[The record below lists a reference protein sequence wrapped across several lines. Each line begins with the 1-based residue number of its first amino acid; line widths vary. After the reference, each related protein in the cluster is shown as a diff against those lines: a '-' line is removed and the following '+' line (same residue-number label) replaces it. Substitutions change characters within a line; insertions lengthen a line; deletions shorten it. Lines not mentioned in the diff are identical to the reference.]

1 MSDAP
6 HTTGKSIFAHKQTYS
21 LKGNSKSLSVRS
33 IVEELERLE
42 GACPHVPD
50 LKPPNILEGMRPRD
64 ITKLVEDRVAEQNKA
79 LRKMRK
85 ERPDLKN
92 ELRSIRIDTHVLVAG
107 VYSYPDA
114 VEDMDMAEYLAW
126 REDVIAFARRDT
138 EKNTLE
144 IMTIVEHLDEA
155 RPHIHVLA
163 LPLIT
168 QANPRMNAKLCHEGH
183 VAQDRH
189 IKNGWSGSPSR
200 AYKQAMSAWQDRYHA
215 QVGSLHGQARTGPKR
230 RRLDRA
236 TWKAEQDRIQ
246 LLKDAEKA
254 DRRAEAS
261 TNRAE
266 EAEMRERAAAKCTA
280 AHRLQEAELGQR
292 LAEEGLVAALAAMD
306 ADDRLL
312 SRLSQQTNPRG
323 YPSRTGEE
331 NNEIHMTISPII
343 DEGLDAMGA
352 PSPAGTTLE
361 RFKDLLTMI
370 ADWTERLAEAI
381 PRWMRWE
388 ELVDRIARS
397 AQQTFGW
404 ASRPDT
410 LAGFVEATPAWR
422 DIEESARKDLDRA
435 RGVAALIAQEPMA
448 EPSQSRSVFRFDAD

>member
-1 MSDAP
+1 MSDTP
-6 HTTGKSIFAHKQTYS
+6 LKSDKSIFAHKQTYS
-21 LKGNSKSLSVRS
+21 QKGNSKSLSVAS
-33 IVEELERLE
+33 IVEELERLK
-42 GACPHVPD
+42 GACPHVPTP
-50 LKPPNILEGMRPRD
+50 KPPNILEGMRPRD

-107 VYSYPDA
+107 VYSYPEA

-138 EKNTLE
+138 ETNALE

-168 QANPRMNAKLCHEGH
+168 QSNPRMNAKLCHEGH

-200 AYKQAMSAWQDRYHA
+200 AYKQSMSAWQDRYHA
-215 QVGSLHGQARTGPKR
+215 EVGSQHGQARTGPKR

-236 TWKAEQDRIQ
+236 TWKAEQGRIQ
-246 LLKDAEKA
+246 LLKDAAKA

-261 TNRAE
+261 TKRAE
-266 EAEMRERAAAKCTA
+266 EAGMRERAAAKRTA
-280 AHRLQEAELGQR
+280 AHRLQLAELGQR
-292 LAEEGLVAALAAMD
+292 LAEEGLVAALTTME

-331 NNEIHMTISPII
+331 NNEIYMTVAPII
-343 DEGLDAMGA
+343 DEGLDALGA
-352 PSPAGTTLE
+352 PSPAGNTLE
-361 RFKDLLTMI
+361 RFKDLFAMI
-370 ADWTERLAEAI
+370 ADWTERLAAAI

-388 ELVDRIARS
+388 ELVDRIART

-422 DIEESARKDLDRA
+422 DIEESARKDLNRA
-435 RGVAALIAQEPMA
+435 RGVAALVAQEPITG
-448 EPSQSRSVFRFDAD
+448 PSQSRAVFRFDGN

>member
-6 HTTGKSIFAHKQTYS
+6 HAKEKSIFAHKQTYS
-21 LKGNSKSLSVRS
+21 QKGNSKSLSVRS

-42 GACPHVPD
+42 GACPHVPNPQ
-50 LKPPNILEGMRPRD
+50 PPNILQGMRPRD
-64 ITKLVEDRVAEQNKA
+64 ITKLVEERVEEQNRV
-79 LRKMRK
+79 LRKERK

-126 REDVIAFARRDT
+126 REDVIAFARRDAET
-138 EKNTLE
+138 NALE

-155 RPHIHVLA
+155 HPHIHVLA

-168 QANPRMNAKLCHEGH
+168 EANPRMNAKLCHEGH

-200 AYKQAMSAWQDRYHA
+200 AYKQSMSAWQDRYHA

-236 TWKAEQDRIQ
+236 TWKAEQGRIQ
-246 LLKDAEKA
+246 LLKDAAKA
-254 DRRAEAS
+254 DRRAGAS

-266 EAEMRERAAAKCTA
+266 EAEIHERTAAKRTA

-292 LAEEGLVAALAAMD
+292 LAEEGLIAALAAMD
-306 ADDRLL
+306 ADDRLS

-331 NNEIHMTISPII
+331 NNEIHMTISLII
-343 DEGLDAMGA
+343 DEGLDALGA
-352 PSPAGTTLE
+352 PSPAGGTLE
-361 RFKDLLTMI
+361 RFKDLFAMI
-370 ADWTERLAEAI
+370 ADWTERLAAAI
-381 PRWMRWE
+381 PRWIRWE
-388 ELVDRIARS
+388 ELVDRIART

-410 LAGFVEATPAWR
+410 LAGLVEATTAWR
-422 DIEESARKDLDRA
+422 SIEESARQDLNRA
-435 RGVAALIAQEPMA
+435 RGVAALVAQERKA
-448 EPSQSRSVFRFDAD
+448 EPAQSRSVFRFEGD

>member
-155 RPHIHVLA
+155 RPHIHVLT
-163 LPLIT
+163 LPLI
-168 QANPRMNAKLCHEGH
+168 
-183 VAQDRH
+183 
-189 IKNGWSGSPSR
+189 
-200 AYKQAMSAWQDRYHA
+200 KQ
-215 QVGSLHGQARTGPKR
+215 VT
-230 RRLDRA
+230 
-236 TWKAEQDRIQ
+236 
-246 LLKDAEKA
+246 
-254 DRRAEAS
+254 
-261 TNRAE
+261 
-266 EAEMRERAAAKCTA
+266 
-280 AHRLQEAELGQR
+280 
-292 LAEEGLVAALAAMD
+292 
-306 ADDRLL
+306 
-312 SRLSQQTNPRG
+312 
-323 YPSRTGEE
+323 
-331 NNEIHMTISPII
+331 
-343 DEGLDAMGA
+343 
-352 PSPAGTTLE
+352 
-361 RFKDLLTMI
+361 
-370 ADWTERLAEAI
+370 
-381 PRWMRWE
+381 
-388 ELVDRIARS
+388 
-397 AQQTFGW
+397 
-404 ASRPDT
+404 
-410 LAGFVEATPAWR
+410 
-422 DIEESARKDLDRA
+422 
-435 RGVAALIAQEPMA
+435 
-448 EPSQSRSVFRFDAD
+448 

>member
-6 HTTGKSIFAHKQTYS
+6 HTKGKSIFAHKQTYS
-21 LKGNSKSLSVRS
+21 QKGNSKSLSVKS
-33 IVEELERLE
+33 IVEELERVE
-42 GACPHVPD
+42 GACPHVPNPQ
-50 LKPPNILEGMRPRD
+50 PPNILEGMRPRD
-64 ITKLVEDRVAEQNKA
+64 LIEIVEDRVAGQNQA

-85 ERPDLKN
+85 EKPDVKS
-92 ELRSIRIDTHVLVAG
+92 ELRGIRIDTHVLVAG

-126 REDVIAFARRDT
+126 REDVIAFAKRDS
-138 EKNTLE
+138 EANALE
-144 IMTIVEHLDEA
+144 IMAIAEHLDEA
-155 RPHIHVLA
+155 HPHIHVLA

-168 QANPRMNAKLCHEGH
+168 EANPRMNAKLCHEGH
-183 VAQDRH
+183 VAQDKH

-200 AYKQAMSAWQDRYHA
+200 AYKQSMSAWQDRYHA
-215 QVGSLHGQARTGPKR
+215 EVGSQHGQARTGPKR

-236 TWKAEQDRIQ
+236 TWKAEQGRIQ
-246 LLKDAEKA
+246 LLKDAAKA

-266 EAEMRERAAAKCTA
+266 EAEMRERATAKRTA
-280 AHRLQEAELGQR
+280 AHRLQEAEMGQR

-312 SRLSQQTNPRG
+312 SRLSQQANPRG

-343 DEGLDAMGA
+343 DEGLDALGT
-352 PSPAGTTLE
+352 PSPAGGTLE
-361 RFKDLLTMI
+361 RFNDLFAMI
-370 ADWTERLAEAI
+370 TDWTERLAAAI

-388 ELVDRIARS
+388 ELVDRIARA

-404 ASRPDT
+404 SSRPDT

-422 DIEESARKDLDRA
+422 GIEESASKDLNRA
-435 RGVAALIAQEPMA
+435 RGVAALVAQERSA
-448 EPSQSRSVFRFDAD
+448 EPAQSRAVFRFDGD

>member
-6 HTTGKSIFAHKQTYS
+6 HTKGKSIFAHKQTYS
-21 LKGNSKSLSVRS
+21 QKGNSKSLSVRS

-42 GACPHVPD
+42 GACPHVPNPQ
-50 LKPPNILEGMRPRD
+50 PPNILEGIRPRD
-64 ITKLVEDRVAEQNKA
+64 LTGIVEDRFAEQNRA

-92 ELRSIRIDTHVLVAG
+92 ELRGIRIDTHVLVAS

-126 REDVIAFARRDT
+126 REDVIAFARRDAET
-138 EKNTLE
+138 NVLE

-155 RPHIHVLA
+155 HPHIHVLA

-183 VAQDRH
+183 VAQDKH
-189 IKNGWSGSPSR
+189 FKNGWSGSPSK
-200 AYKQAMSAWQDRYHA
+200 AYKQSMSAWQDRYHA
-215 QVGSLHGQARTGPKR
+215 EVGAQHGQARTGPKR

-236 TWKAEQDRIQ
+236 TWKAEQGRIQ
-246 LLKDAEKA
+246 LLKDAAKA

-261 TNRAE
+261 TNRVE
-266 EAEMRERAAAKCTA
+266 EAEMRERATAKRTA

-292 LAEEGLVAALAAMD
+292 LAEEGLVAALAAID

-331 NNEIHMTISPII
+331 NNEIHMTVAPII
-343 DEGLDAMGA
+343 DEGLDALGA
-352 PSPAGTTLE
+352 PSPAGGTLE
-361 RFKDLLTMI
+361 RFNDLFAMI
-370 ADWTERLAEAI
+370 ADWTERLAAAI

-388 ELVDRIARS
+388 ELVDRIART

-404 ASRPDT
+404 SSHPDT
-410 LAGFVEATPAWR
+410 LAGFVEATTAWR
-422 DIEESARKDLDRA
+422 DIEESARQDLNRA
-435 RGVAALIAQEPMA
+435 RGVAALLALEPMA
-448 EPSQSRSVFRFDAD
+448 DPSQSRSVFRFDGD

>member
-1 MSDAP
+1 MSEAP
-6 HTTGKSIFAHKQTYS
+6 HATGKSIFAHKQTYS
-21 LKGNSKSLSVRS
+21 QKGNSKSLSIKS

-42 GACPHVPD
+42 GAFPHVPD
-50 LKPPNILEGMRPRD
+50 PKPPNILEGMRPRD
-64 ITKLVEDRVAEQNKA
+64 ITKLVEERVEEQNCV
-79 LRKMRK
+79 LRKERK
-85 ERPDLKN
+85 ERPDLKSD
-92 ELRSIRIDTHVLVAG
+92 LRSIRIDTHVLVAG

-126 REDVIAFARRDT
+126 RDDVIAFARRDAET
-138 EKNTLE
+138 NALE
-144 IMTIVEHLDEA
+144 IMTIAEHLDEA
-155 RPHIHVLA
+155 HPHIHVLA
-163 LPLIT
+163 LPLVT
-168 QANPRMNAKLCHEGH
+168 QSNPRMNAKLCHEGH

-200 AYKQAMSAWQDRYHA
+200 AYKQSMSAWQDRYHA
-215 QVGSLHGQARTGPKR
+215 EVGSRHGQARTGPKR

-236 TWKAEQDRIQ
+236 TWKAEQGRIQ
-246 LLKDAEKA
+246 LLKDSAKA

-266 EAEMRERAAAKCTA
+266 EAEMRERAAAKRTA

-292 LAEEGLVAALAAMD
+292 LAEEGLIAALAAED

-312 SRLSQQTNPRG
+312 SRLSRQTNPRG

-331 NNEIHMTISPII
+331 NGEIHATVGPII
-343 DEGLDAMGA
+343 DEGLEALRA
-352 PSPAGTTLE
+352 PSPAGSTLE
-361 RFKDLLTMI
+361 RFKDVLAVI
-370 ADWTERLAEAI
+370 GDWTKRLAAAI

-388 ELVDRIARS
+388 ELVDRIART

-410 LAGFVEATPAWR
+410 LAGVVEATPAWR
-422 DIEESARKDLDRA
+422 DIEESARKDLNRA
-435 RGVAALIAQEPMA
+435 RGVAALVAQERTA
-448 EPSQSRSVFRFDAD
+448 EPTQSRSVFRFDAD